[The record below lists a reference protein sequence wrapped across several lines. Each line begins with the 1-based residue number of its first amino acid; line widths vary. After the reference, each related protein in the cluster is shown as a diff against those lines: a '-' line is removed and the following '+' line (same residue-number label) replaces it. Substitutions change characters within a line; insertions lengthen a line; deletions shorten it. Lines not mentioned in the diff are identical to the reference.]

1 MTNKEICTKA
11 VAAYHMANPDIT
23 VDEWECDPDNEGV
36 AILTVNGRKL
46 RIKYDPIKGFEMLKN
61 HPIPDKATSQTVAH
75 STPVA
80 SIPDP
85 KDWNET
91 AEAGTGALPV
101 LLDILA
107 IICAIAGIVLF
118 NSVTMLWLA
127 YVVGCFVG
135 AVVLHIAATVIRSIR
150 ATQAHAANIERLLAH
165 IAANMDA

>member
-11 VAAYHMANPDIT
+11 VAAYHIANPNIT
-23 VDEWECDPDNEGV
+23 VDEWECDQDNDGV
-36 AILTVNGRKL
+36 AILSVNGRKL
-46 RIKYDPIKGFEMLKN
+46 SIKYDSLHGFEMLKN
-61 HPIPDKATSQTVAH
+61 YAIPEKVSSQIVSNYA
-75 STPVA
+75 PAVI
-80 SIPDP
+80 IPDP
-85 KDWNET
+85 KNWNET

-107 IICAIAGIVLF
+107 VICIIVGIVLF

-135 AVVLHIAATVIRSIR
+135 AVVLHIAATSIRSIR
-150 ATQAHAANIERLLAH
+150 STQAHAANIESLLSH